1 MKSKTNIEQFLSSPQ
16 LQKQPAKGYAVESL
30 FSFGKMTEQE
40 KAKFCLELS
49 VMLQAGV
56 SLHRALQVLSDQAD
70 KQASKTV
77 LSQLLKEVQKG
88 VSFSS
93 ALRQQAETFD
103 NLFVVSA
110 EVGQES
116 GKLPLVMSNLALHL
130 EKINV
135 LKRKFVQALAY
146 PIMVLC
152 VALFAVLFLLIVIVP
167 AFAEMF
173 LSLQVELPPM
183 TKIIL
188 SLSHWLTENGL
199 YLLLAVI
206 IAGIALRSVFASTS
220 VKSKIENTAYRLPFI
235 GKILSKNLV
244 ARFCRTLGT
253 LLQAQVSLMT
263 ALDITQKIFTA
274 ETIRKEI
281 QNILKQVKQGKTI
294 AEPIVTSKVFP
305 AMVSQMIAVGEE
317 TSELD
322 LMLFKIAEYSEK
334 EIDATVE
341 TLSNIIEPVLILLL
355 GIIVAAILISMYMPM
370 FEMMNVIG

>member
-317 TSELD
+317 TGSQSRSRLR
-322 LMLFKIAEYSEK
+322 L
-334 EIDATVE
+334 
-341 TLSNIIEPVLILLL
+341 
-355 GIIVAAILISMYMPM
+355 
-370 FEMMNVIG
+370 

>member
-1 MKSKTNIEQFLSSPQ
+1 MKSKTNIEELLLSSQ
-16 LQKQPAKGYAVESL
+16 VQTQPAKTNTLVSL
-30 FSFGKMTEQE
+30 FSFGKITEQD
-40 KAKFCLELS
+40 KARFCLELS

-70 KQASKTV
+70 KHSVKAT
-77 LSQLLKEVQKG
+77 LAHLLKEVQKG
-88 VSFSS
+88 TSFSS
-93 ALRQQAETFD
+93 ALRQQSETFD

-116 GKLPLVMSNLALHL
+116 GKLSLVMSNLALHL
-130 EKINV
+130 EKINA
-135 LKRKFVQALAY
+135 LKRKFLQALAY

-173 LSLQVELPPM
+173 SSLQVELPPM
-183 TKIIL
+183 TKFIL
-188 SLSHWLTENGL
+188 SVSHWLTEYGI

-206 IAGIALRSVFASTS
+206 ITAFLFRSIVVSPAF
-220 VKSKIENTAYRLPFI
+220 KSKVENISYRIPFV

-253 LLQAQVSLMT
+253 LLQAQVSLIT

-274 ETIRKEI
+274 QTIREEI

-294 AEPIVTSKVFP
+294 AEPIIKSKVFP

-322 LMLFKIAEYSEK
+322 GMLFKIAEYYEK
-334 EIDATVE
+334 EIDTTVE
-341 TLSNIIEPVLILLL
+341 SLSNIIEPALILIL
-355 GIIVAAILISMYMPM
+355 GFIVAAILISMYMPM